1 MQLEGNNSCVVAF
14 EWQSF
19 EEIDVKNLWE
29 FSEIKM
35 SIKKT
40 KKEMEEEAK
49 KKLDEMKKKKV
60 KKLKQMIDPMA
71 QSAEAEQAEIDALKA
86 DIEEEQK
93 KHESMAWN
101 NNELERAVRKMEAN
115 VLQLEAGNLE
125 ADDSP
130 IKRKYDNQRQLNIQL
145 VEQKKWLEHEL
156 EDVKLKQQNE
166 KIRMVPDPFALDWD
180 ALSETEMK
188 RLVQQLEATLIDIR
202 YDLK

>member
-49 KKLDEMKKKKV
+49 KKLEEMKKKKV

-86 DIEEEQK
+86 DIEEEVPTPHTPTCCPPPLPPQLPRPPPPPT
-93 KHESMAWN
+93 AA
-101 NNELERAVRKMEAN
+101 AV
-115 VLQLEAGNLE
+115 
-125 ADDSP
+125 
-130 IKRKYDNQRQLNIQL
+130 
-145 VEQKKWLEHEL
+145 
-156 EDVKLKQQNE
+156 
-166 KIRMVPDPFALDWD
+166 
-180 ALSETEMK
+180 
-188 RLVQQLEATLIDIR
+188 
-202 YDLK
+202 